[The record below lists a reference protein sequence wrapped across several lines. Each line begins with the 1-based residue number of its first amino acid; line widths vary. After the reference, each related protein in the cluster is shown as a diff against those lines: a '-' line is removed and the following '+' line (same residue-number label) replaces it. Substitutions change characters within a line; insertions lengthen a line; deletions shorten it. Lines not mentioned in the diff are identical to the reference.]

1 MKTKKTPIIW
11 YCPLSWVLA
20 LLKWIERTAAALHA
34 RLELWGELT
43 RRILGVWG

>member
-1 MKTKKTPIIW
+1 MTTEQRIREARP
-11 YCPLSWVLA
+11 SWA
-20 LLKWIERTAAALHA
+20 KILKWIERTAAALHA